1 VTDVVYGR
9 NAVREALR
17 GRRAVHEVLV
27 TERAAGLDWLQGAR
41 ISLVSPGRLEQVAG
55 TTDHQ
60 GVVALTDPYPYV
72 DPDAVIGSERPLVI
86 ALDEVSDPR
95 NLGAVA
101 RAAEAAGADGL
112 VLTRHRSA
120 SVTPAVCKA
129 SAGAVEHL
137 PIAIVTNLA
146 DWIVRS
152 RRPALWAYTAVVGG
166 TPHDEVDLADGSIIV
181 IGSEGRGVRQRI
193 RAVCD
198 GTIGIPLHGRTE
210 SLNAATA
217 AGVILFEA
225 ARQRKRSS

>member
-1 VTDVVYGR
+1 VSDVVYGR

-27 TERAAGLDWLQGAR
+27 TERSAGLDWLRGAR
-41 ISLVSPGRLEQVAG
+41 ITIASPARLEQLAG
-55 TTDHQ
+55 TPDHQ
-60 GVVALTDPYPYV
+60 GLVAMTDPYPYV
-72 DPDAVIGSERPLVI
+72 DPDALIAAERPLVI

-101 RAAEAAGADGL
+101 RAAEAAGANGL

-120 SVTPAVCKA
+120 SVTAVVCKA

-137 PIAIVTNLA
+137 PIAVVTNLA

-152 RRPALWAYTAVVGG
+152 RRPALWAYAAVVGG

-193 RAVCD
+193 RSVCD
-198 GTIGIPLHGRTE
+198 GMIGIPLHGRTE

-225 ARQRKRSS
+225 ARQRKSQR